1 MMLLKKLWAALF
13 WGGVC
18 LISCDRTEDFPLS
31 NNNDFTLELECV
43 KSAWSQDSRTVID
56 DEGRGNFEEGDRI
69 DVLTKDGEE
78 TSNVWLQYEGG
89 KWTPSLKRLGDGQGT
104 WAVSALFPVLPQPV
118 GDVTRR
124 ILNLT

>member
-104 WAVSALFPVLPQPV
+104 WAV
-118 GDVTRR
+118 
-124 ILNLT
+124 